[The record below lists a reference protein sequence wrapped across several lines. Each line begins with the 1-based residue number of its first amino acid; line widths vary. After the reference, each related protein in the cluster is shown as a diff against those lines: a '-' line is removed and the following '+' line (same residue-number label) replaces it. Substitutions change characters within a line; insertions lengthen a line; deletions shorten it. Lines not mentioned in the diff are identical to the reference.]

1 MRNRAFAALFALLL
15 LASPAT
21 TALGAGDVSF
31 TGEVKLSG
39 QPASDGT
46 TFSYDLTDLDS
57 ASTPTVEFTGE
68 TATEWD
74 NETSA
79 GVSSGSSLDLSVAG
93 DQDPTGPSVNGEP
106 VVEFTGTEQTT
117 SWSASATGA
126 TSGSTKSVSVPGN
139 VDPDAETV
147 EFTGTEQTTARTVSQ
162 SNLANGDSFSY
173 SVGGNIPA
181 TNPQVTFTGDSTTAS
196 GSGSG
201 TGSGSVDVGG
211 NLQPTD
217 ESVSVTGDTSTTSQT
232 LSGSIPAGGSDSI
245 SLTSNLD
252 PNGPSANGEPTI
264 QVTASNYSP
273 GAASWNFPSD
283 QYDPNTH
290 GILIDV
296 KKSSIEELKLTG
308 APNLE
313 GATEIEVRRESDGDL
328 LTSYSADPNN
338 GKTVTIP
345 WEQGTGEYAVVVP
358 DATNTDYP
366 VPLEDFS
373 NNEVSNADGNIVA
386 IGEYVGGS
394 IAKGD
399 RASLR
404 VFSAVDYVEPP
415 GSPTI
420 SASDGTSVSF
430 SSMSNGETVTKE
442 FDITESAT
450 SLSVSANSGQYDF
463 TLDYTERTATEDPSI
478 DIDGDGTAEAS
489 WSGIYSAGASTT
501 TKSVGG
507 LSVGDNSVS
516 TSTTN
521 GPQPDWSLSWTERT
535 ATEDPSI
542 DLDGDGSTDASYTG
556 VLKSGETHT
565 ASVSDLST
573 GSHTASVSTGHQVDV
588 DIDMTVRT
596 ASEDPG
602 LDLDGD
608 GVTDASYSGILRS
621 GETASV
627 SAETLSEGST
637 TLETS
642 LTAGSV
648 DYTVSATGRTHTED
662 PSVDLDG
669 DGSTEVSH
677 SGIISPG
684 ATETYEL
691 ADLSTSTSSATVS
704 TAAGTSD
711 VSFRFKERQRS
722 VDPAII
728 INGNRAGY
736 TGTLDDGQTVQVDG
750 SSSWLASGD
759 NTVEVRVGEGV
770 SSDAP
775 NPQVQM
781 VYTHDATDRINQTY
795 TDETWSERYN
805 VEKQFNA
812 SQNDV
817 TVDLDHSSEIVAVRS
832 LEYRTNGGSWQEL
845 TSQAYELNGTTVR
858 ADIGDVQAG
867 DTVEVRDAASKVQ
880 VHNGEI
886 TVEETTAPGQRL
898 DTAIRMDSWSS
909 DSYIKVRNSS
919 DLVRYTYN
927 ESWSAPDEY
936 VEIYETGEQRLYM
949 PGASGGS
956 LARVSTIPVEVDAE
970 TGGARVSV
978 EDPTRSEPEFVVDP
992 GPGGSGD
999 TVAFT
1004 YLNAQDDTD
1013 YVLWSATEE
1022 IVRDSGTANS
1032 PITLTDDDSDET
1044 LAFLIDD
1051 TGSSGPTNETGPTSL
1066 DELSGAAQGAVG
1078 STSLGDVGIIVVV
1091 AVVIAGAWV
1100 ISRQFGDANLG
1111 WQTLF
1116 VAEAVVGGVLALE
1129 LLSQYSLAGG
1139 IAVGFARFLEGV
1151 GLGLAEAMPLALI
1164 VVGALGYL
1172 AVRRWG
1178 RPQVVVNRSFSLGG
1192 SERGENRK

>member
-1 MRNRAFAALFALLL
+1 MDWRGEGVSSVRNRAFAALFALLL

-31 TGEVKLSG
+31 TGEVRLSG
-39 QPASDGT
+39 QPASNGT
-46 TFSYDLTDLDS
+46 AFSYDLADLDS

-93 DQDPTGPSVNGEP
+93 DQDPTGPSANGEP
-106 VVEFTGTEQTT
+106 VVELTGTEQTT
-117 SWSASATGA
+117 SWSTSSTGA
-126 TSGSTKSVSVPGN
+126 TSGSTKSVTVPGN

-147 EFTGTEQTTARTVSQ
+147 EFTGREQKTARTISQ
-162 SNLANGDSFSY
+162 SNLGNGDSFSY
-173 SVGGNIPA
+173 SVGGNVDA
-181 TNPQVTFTGDSTTAS
+181 TDASVTFNGDSSTT
-196 GSGSG
+196 
-201 TGSGSVDVGG
+201 TGSVSATGVSPSHSTSISVGG
-211 NLQPTD
+211 NVDPVGPSSNNRPTLQITGHNGYGP
-217 ESVSVTGDTSTTSQT
+217 ELSVSNDNGYTTPDDYNGMRIDALTAANGVRVRIAPDTEDPQTAYLWDSNEDVLATKDISDKSSGDYVTLEAQLNSGEKYYVIMEANGNVDDLGRHDTSNTEVRVD
-232 LSGSIPAGGSDSI
+232 GGYAGPDHETGNGQAEVYAYDSI
-245 SLTSNLD
+245 SLLHSPT
-252 PNGPSANGEPTI
+252 GVSASADDGTT
-264 QVTASNYSP
+264 VSF
-273 GAASWNFPSD
+273 GD
-283 QYDPNTH
+283 M
-290 GILIDV
+290 
-296 KKSSIEELKLTG
+296 
-308 APNLE
+308 
-313 GATEIEVRRESDGDL
+313 SDG
-328 LTSYSADPNN
+328 
-338 GKTVTIP
+338 
-345 WEQGTGEYAVVVP
+345 
-358 DATNTDYP
+358 
-366 VPLEDFS
+366 
-373 NNEVSNADGNIVA
+373 
-386 IGEYVGGS
+386 
-394 IAKGD
+394 
-399 RASLR
+399 
-404 VFSAVDYVEPP
+404 
-415 GSPTI
+415 
-420 SASDGTSVSF
+420 
-430 SSMSNGETVTKE
+430 ETRTKE
-442 FDITESAT
+442 FDISK
-450 SLSVSANSGQYDF
+450 S
-463 TLDYTERTATEDPSI
+463 
-478 DIDGDGTAEAS
+478 
-489 WSGIYSAGASTT
+489 ASTVT
-501 TKSVGG
+501 IDADLGRF
-507 LSVGDNSVS
+507 DY
-516 TSTTN
+516 
-521 GPQPDWSLSWTERT
+521 SLDWTERT

-542 DLDGDGSTDASYTG
+542 DVDGDGSTDASYTG
-556 VLKSGETHT
+556 VLISGETHT
-565 ASVSDLST
+565 ASVSTLST

-588 DIDMTVRT
+588 DIGMTERT

-608 GVTDASYSGILRS
+608 GVTDASYSGILTS

-627 SAETLSEGST
+627 SADTLSEGST

-648 DYTVSATGRTHTED
+648 DYTVSATGRTHTEN

-684 ATETYEL
+684 TTETYEL
-691 ADLSTSTSSATVS
+691 TDLSTSTSSATIS
-704 TAAGTSD
+704 TAAGTTD
-711 VSFRFKERQRS
+711 VAFRFKERQRS
-722 VDPAII
+722 VDPAVI

-750 SSSWLASGD
+750 SSSWLSSGD

-775 NPQVQM
+775 TPQVQM

-817 TVDLDHSSEIVAVRS
+817 TVDLEHSSEIVAVRS
-832 LEYRTNGGSWQEL
+832 LEYRVNGGSWQDL
-845 TSQAYELNGTTVR
+845 TSQAYELNGTTVQ
-858 ADIGDVQAG
+858 ADIGDFQAG

-880 VHNGEI
+880 VHNGGI
-886 TVEETTAPGQRL
+886 SVEEPTAPGQRL
-898 DTAIRMDSWSS
+898 DTAVRMDSWSS

-936 VEIYETGEQRLYM
+936 VDIYATGEQRLYM
-949 PGASGGS
+949 PGASAGS

-1004 YLNAQDDTD
+1004 YLNAQDDTE

-1032 PITLTDDDSDET
+1032 PITLTNDDSDET

-1051 TGSSGPTNETGPTSL
+1051 TGSSGPTNSSGSTGIDDLT
-1066 DELSGAAQGAVG
+1066 GAAQGAVG
-1078 STSLGDVGIIVVV
+1078 STSLGDVGIIIVV

-1139 IAVGFARFLEGV
+1139 IAVGIARFLEGV

-1164 VVGALGYL
+1164 VLGGLGYL

-1178 RPQVVVNRSFSLGG
+1178 RPQVVVNRTFSLGG